1 MRYMARMMAAALR
14 VELNPTS
21 GYIHSMLSMY
31 ELTWP
36 WRGMWASIAAGRVS
50 PNGMEVD
57 SVMGV
62 R

>member
-21 GYIHSMLSMY
+21 RHIHSMLSMY

>member
-1 MRYMARMMAAALR
+1 MARMMAAALR

-21 GYIHSMLSMY
+21 RYIHSMLSMY

-50 PNGMEVD
+50 PNG
-57 SVMGV
+57 SG
-62 R
+62 